1 MRARVAPLLIL
12 AWLVGGAGC
21 QRDPVGDG
29 WARFGLGDSAGARTA
44 FQELAG
50 QRETAGVGN
59 AALAELHLLM
69 GEDADAEAR
78 YQAAR
83 AADPANAD
91 YVVGYGQALLR
102 QDRTAEAYRAFLDA
116 LEVAD
121 EGAHVARV
129 AGLLGD
135 AHKVT
140 RLTRTSTDNYSPRFS
155 PDGAHVFFTSHV
167 DGNGDLV
174 RLTLETRE
182 LQRVTDTA
190 TTNEYGANLSHDGAR
205 LLYSSVQHRTNA
217 GLITLQA
224 SGSATRSEVFLVRDL
239 ATDEDRMLSPSPGPV
254 ANPLFSPDG
263 TRILFEAITDS
274 NLDIW
279 TMSDL
284 GKDRVR
290 LTTGE
295 EDDGEPAYHP
305 SGDRV
310 VFVRTHDRNFELM
323 SMATDGTDLRQVTST
338 PYNEFGGAFSPD
350 GKWYVY
356 PVERGFATTE
366 LALMEWST
374 RRVRTLSR
382 VQGRCI
388 QPSFSPDG
396 TQVIF
401 ASDRSDYL
409 ELYLMDLT
417 QPAKA
422 ETLRRLLR
430 GRLRASSQQ

>member
-1 MRARVAPLLIL
+1 MPARIAPLLVI
-12 AWLVGGAGC
+12 ACLVAVTGCDREPTAAGWGKFGSGDRVGAG
-21 QRDPVGDG
+21 
-29 WARFGLGDSAGARTA
+29 AA
-44 FQELAG
+44 FTELTT
-50 QRETAGVGN
+50 RPETAAVGH
-59 AALAELHLLM
+59 AALGELHLTV
-69 GEDADAEAR
+69 GEDAGAEAE
-78 YQAAR
+78 YLAAR
-83 AADPANAD
+83 RADAGAVA

-102 QDRTAEAYRAFLDA
+102 QDRTTEAYRAFLEALDA
-116 LEVAD
+116 GPEAS
-121 EGAHVARV
+121 HVTHI
-129 AGLLGD
+129 AGLVGD

-167 DGNGDLV
+167 DGNGDIV

-190 TTNEYGANLSHDGAR
+190 TTNEYGANLSQDGAR

-279 TMSDL
+279 TMSDR

-305 SGDRV
+305 SGERV

-323 SMATDGTDLRQVTST
+323 SMAVDGSELRQVTFT
-338 PYNEFGGAFSPD
+338 PFNEFGGAFSPD

-366 LALMEWST
+366 LVLMEWAT
-374 RRVRTLSR
+374 RRVRTISR

-396 TQVIF
+396 TQVVF

-430 GRLRASSQQ
+430 ARLRAASQQ